1 MIRIFLVLCCFLS
14 IQKDEPVLS
23 WNESYSLN
31 WSDFHDKPNMKSSA
45 VAITASGITFGFSI
59 EQTDNNEVLSFTTAV
74 HAYFYPE
81 QSWYKKGRADIHI
94 LGHEQRHFD
103 ITELVSRKFR
113 MRIKN
118 LKVSNYINGEL
129 KQIHKSILKE
139 MSQMQDTYDY

>member
-1 MIRIFLVLCCFLS
+1 LS

-94 LGHEQRHFD
+94 LGHEQRYFD

-118 LKVSNYINGEL
+118 LKVSNNINGEL

-139 MSQMQDTYDY
+139 MSQMQDNYDY